1 MDQRGFYQPTGAWV
15 GDVIPWQEDGVFH
28 LFYLHETRRT
38 PKDGMPWHRVV
49 TDDLLEFRDAGEAIA
64 SGGPSAADFNV
75 YTGSIVRDAE
85 GKHHAFYTGQ
95 NPAHAGADG
104 RPLQLVMHAVSH
116 DGMRSWESRPE
127 ETFGATPGYETGD
140 WRDPFVFWDA
150 EAGLWRMLIT
160 ARHDHGPERRR
171 GVVAQCVSRN
181 LATWEPTVPF
191 WDPRR
196 YVALECPEV
205 FQWGDWWYL
214 VYSEFSDAFT
224 TRYRMARS
232 LDGPWIVPEH
242 DTLDGRAYYA
252 AKSAE
257 REGRRFFFGWIAS
270 REGAT
275 DDGAW
280 QWAGTMSVLEAE
292 QRADGTLAFHPT
304 RELRDT
310 FAELVDVVPAG
321 TTLTAPDGF
330 ASVLSSE
337 DAPDAFRLTARFDVV
352 EGTREV
358 GLLLRASADGDEG
371 YVLRLEPHRQ
381 RLVLDRW
388 PRKQTGTEQWQ
399 ISGDVPYAVELERPC
414 PLEPGEH
421 ELEVIVD
428 GDLCVATVD
437 DATVLSTRLY
447 DRTVGRVGAFIGE
460 GTATLSRLALA
471 ARDEQR
477 SARHL
482 DDTTTLGD
490 NVLAAA
496 T

>member
-1 MDQRGFYQPTGAWV
+1 MDQRGFYQPTDAWV
-15 GDVIPWQEDGVFH
+15 GDVIPWQEGGVFH

-49 TDDLLEFRDAGEAIA
+49 TDNLVDFHDAGEALA

-75 YTGSIVRDAE
+75 YTGSIVVDDE
-85 GKHHAFYTGQ
+85 GTHHAFYTGQ
-95 NPAHAGADG
+95 NPAHVGADG
-104 RPLQLVMHAVSH
+104 RPLQVVMHATSS
-116 DGMRSWESRPE
+116 DGMRSWRSHPE

-150 EAGLWRMLIT
+150 QAGLWRMLIT

-171 GVVAQCVSRN
+171 GVIAQCVSRD
-181 LATWEPTVPF
+181 LSTWEAAAPF

-196 YVALECPEV
+196 YVAHECPEV
-205 FQWGDWWYL
+205 FQWGEWWYL

-232 LDGPWIVPEH
+232 LEGPWLVPEH

-257 REGRRFFFGWIAS
+257 RDGRRFFFGWIAS

-292 QRADGTLAFHPT
+292 QREDGTLVFHPT

-310 FAELVDVVPAG
+310 FAEPVDVVPAG
-321 TTLTAPDGF
+321 TSLVAPDGL
-330 ASVLSSE
+330 ASVLSPA
-337 DAPDAFRLTARFDVV
+337 DAPAAFRLTARFDVAQ
-352 EGTREV
+352 GTREV
-358 GLLLRASADGDEG
+358 GLLLRASPDGDEG

-388 PRKQTGTEQWQ
+388 PRRQTGTEQWQ
-399 ISGDVPYAVELERPC
+399 ISGDVPFAVELERPC
-414 PLEPGEH
+414 ALDLGEH

-447 DRTVGRVGAFIGE
+447 DRTDGRVGAFVGE
-460 GTATLSRLALA
+460 GTAILTRLALA
-471 ARDEQR
+471 PRATHDPARP
-477 SARHL
+477 L
-482 DDTTTLGD
+482 DDATALD
-490 NVLAAA
+490 DVLAAA